1 MTFTNF
7 NVDKMFFFL
16 ENYTKRFELLEEEKL
31 LLFII
36 ISLPDI
42 KYLKEDEL
50 TNTIII
56 GKLINYINSS
66 EKLIRPYYSIEKKE
80 E

>member
-1 MTFTNF
+1 M
-7 NVDKMFFFL
+7 K
-16 ENYTKRFELLEEEKL
+16 TKT
-31 LLFII
+31 LFII